1 MSESSKR
8 SKKKGPVKSAASAAV
23 KRRASGAKSK
33 SAVRKTS
40 RRATQRILV
49 PDPADPRAPQL
60 AVQVPT
66 AGKKSKNISSATKK
80 EAAYHVK
87 VLEKNAQLSRDGN
100 LKEGQTHALERDDS
114 GNAMVVRKRFSAI

>member
-1 MSESSKR
+1 MSESSKQ
-8 SKKKGPVKSAASAAV
+8 SKKKSPAKPSASAGV
-23 KRRASGAKSK
+23 KRQASGSKSK

-40 RRATQRILV
+40 RGGTQRILV
-49 PDPADPRAPQL
+49 PDPADAKAPQL
-60 AVQVPT
+60 AVRVPT
-66 AGKKSKNISSATKK
+66 EKKKSKNVSSATKK

-100 LKEGQTHALERDDS
+100 LREGQTHALEKDES